1 MKKYLKIVAG
11 ILLLALIVGMTY
23 IVYDHSK
30 TKKEL
35 SRAQA
40 NNKAIT
46 ERYEDQKNYEYQ
58 LVLTIAEYEN
68 SNDSLIQRLQATQRE
83 LGIKS
88 KELKEAQSLNTEIV
102 RVDTLV
108 LKDTVF
114 IKDLYIDTT
123 LGDKYLSNRL
133 ILEYPNS
140 IKINTVARSEKDVF
154 ITQTRET
161 INPPKKYW
169 ICRIFQKKHDV
180 IRVDVKEHNP
190 YIINEENVFIQFI
203 ED

>member
-11 ILLLALIVGMTY
+11 VLLLALIVGMTY
-23 IVYDHSK
+23 IVYDHNK

-46 ERYEDQKNYEYQ
+46 ERYEDQKSYEYQ
-58 LVLTIAEYEN
+58 LVMTIVEYEN

-102 RVDTLV
+102 RVDTLI

-123 LGDKYLSNRL
+123 MGDNYLSNRL
-133 ILEYPNS
+133 ILEYPSS

-161 INPPKKYW
+161 INPLTKYW

-190 YIINEENVFIQFI
+190 YIINEENVFIKFI

>member
-1 MKKYLKIVAG
+1 MKKYLKIVSG
-11 ILLLALIVGMTY
+11 VLLLALIVGMTY
-23 IVYDHSK
+23 IVYDHNK

-58 LVLTIAEYEN
+58 LVMTIAEYEN

-102 RVDTLV
+102 RVDTLL

-140 IKINTVARSEKDVF
+140 VKINTVVRSEKDVF

-190 YIINEENVFIQFI
+190 YIINEENVFIKFI

>member
-11 ILLLALIVGMTY
+11 VLLLALIVGMTY
-23 IVYDHSK
+23 IVYDHNK

-46 ERYEDQKNYEYQ
+46 ERYEDQKSYEYQ
-58 LVLTIAEYEN
+58 LVMTIVEYEN

-102 RVDTLV
+102 RVDTLI

-123 LGDKYLSNRL
+123 MGDNYLSNRL
-133 ILEYPNS
+133 ILEYPSS

-154 ITQTRET
+154 ITQKRET

-190 YIINEENVFIQFI
+190 YIINEENVFIKFI